1 MLPNENY
8 KLHNIKLFLFYYAT
22 SVKFEFERLREIIG
36 FQNKE
41 KLKDFYNKNSKV
53 IDELNKAWLIFKEG

>member
-1 MLPNENY
+1 MLVNENN

-22 SVKFEFERLREIIG
+22 SLKYEFERLREIIG

-41 KLKDFYNKNSKV
+41 KFKHFYLKNSKV
-53 IDELNKAWLIFKEG
+53 IEELNKAWLIFKED